1 MQAAIREPNASA
13 PTDVPVARRSS
24 VTTIATIVVL
34 AVLAIE
40 PPLLYW
46 IHRTLDGYGQSFND
60 FHDYWLA
67 SKLVLEGR
75 SPYDLD
81 ALKALGQ
88 AEGRVFVLGT
98 GYSYLPPFA
107 VVMIPFALLPFDT
120 AVLAF
125 NGLSL
130 VVFGLTVAGWIVW
143 AHPETGI
150 LRKAVVALI
159 AGAFP
164 PVYGT
169 IANGQANLVVLAP
182 FALGVAAI
190 LRGGRVGT
198 FLGGVAVGLAGV
210 VKLVPAAVAL
220 PQALGR
226 RWLPVV
232 GVIVGFVGSVAVA
245 GLAVPVAT
253 SGSGD
258 LADLVSPDPYFT
270 NQSIN
275 GFVTRIVRD
284 SDRTKA
290 LFPGAFDPLIVGL
303 AAAVVFGLVTLLLLW
318 RARHALVEGRGLAL
332 GMALITVAAVAA
344 APKNAI
350 WNEALVLVGVGLLL
364 VVLTPDLRLSRL
376 DRIDRWLLA
385 AWLLGVVVQTY
396 FWEESRWLDDK
407 NRVFVTLIQ
416 SAAFYGLL
424 ALWVMCARHVR
435 RLRT

>member
-1 MQAAIREPNASA
+1 MQVAHASHA
-13 PTDVPVARRSS
+13 PTLTDTPTSRRTVIS
-24 VTTIATIVVL
+24 VVTFGLLVI
-34 AVLAIE
+34 LAIE
-40 PPLLYW
+40 PALLHW
-46 IHRTLDGYGQSFND
+46 IRRTLDGYGQGFND

-67 SKLVLEGR
+67 SKLVLQGH

-81 ALKALGQ
+81 ALRALGQ

-107 VVMIPFALLPFDT
+107 IVMIPFALLPFDT

-130 VVFGLTVAGWIVW
+130 VLFGLTVAAWITW
-143 AHPETGI
+143 AHPDAGAFRKGI
-150 LRKAVVALI
+150 VALI
-159 AGAFP
+159 AGSYP

-182 FALGVAAI
+182 FAIGAALVI
-190 LRGGRVGT
+190 AGGRLGNL
-198 FLGGVAVGLAGV
+198 LGGVAIGLAGV
-210 VKLVPAAVAL
+210 VKLVPAAVAV
-220 PQALGR
+220 PQAVGR
-226 RWLPVV
+226 RWLAVAGIV
-232 GVIVGFVGSVAVA
+232 VGFVGSVALA
-245 GLAVPVAT
+245 SLAVPVVA
-253 SGSGD
+253 SGSSG
-258 LADLVSPDPYFT
+258 LADLVGPDAYFT

-290 LFPGAFDPLIVGL
+290 IFDGAFDPLVVSLVL
-303 AAAVVFGLVTLLLLW
+303 AVAFGLTNLWLLW
-318 RARHALVEGRGLAL
+318 RARAALTDSHGLAL
-332 GMALITVAAVAA
+332 GMALITVASVAA

-385 AWLLGVVVQTY
+385 AWLLGVVIQTY
-396 FWEESRWLDDK
+396 FWEESSWLDGK
-407 NRVFVTLIQ
+407 NAVFVTLIQ
-416 SAAFYGLL
+416 SSAIYGLL
-424 ALWVMCARHVR
+424 ALWALCARHVR
-435 RLRT
+435 RLWT